1 MKQNRLICSQLRL
14 LTTFLPPLERQC
26 IPLRRFTAIREA
38 YLSNLFSVFPIF
50 KIDSPATPNY
60 CLGQTLSFA
69 FAVKIYKCVKEQQKN
84 LVNSSKQ
91 KNFLFHGLSSATRA
105 EPMGDWKNYFITL
118 QPNRNR
124 SRLLIGQTQ
133 EWLSRRTWT
142 DQSASFSDECQ
153 IPSG

>member
-1 MKQNRLICSQLRL
+1 MKKNRLICSRLRP

-26 IPLRRFTAIREA
+26 IPLRRFTATREA
-38 YLSNLFSVFPIF
+38 CVAAFHIFWIDNSCDSQLLFRQ
-50 KIDSPATPNY
+50 
-60 CLGQTLSFA
+60 CFA
-69 FAVKIYKCVKEQQKN
+69 FAVKITCVKEKQKN

-91 KNFLFHGLSSATRA
+91 KSFLCRGLSLATRA
-105 EPMGDWKNYFITL
+105 KRTGDWKNYFITL

-153 IPSG
+153 IPNG